1 MVNKMSK
8 KLSNAKKIA
17 LWVIGI
23 LLVIIIGVVASGYFY
38 LNHLISKTIEI
49 KINKE
54 NIGVTDEVEEKL
66 SQYSD
71 SIVNIALFGID
82 SNDNEDG
89 RSDSIMIATI
99 DNANKKLKL
108 TSIMRDSYVDIEGHG
123 NDKINHAYAFGGPE
137 LAINTLNRNFD
148 LNIKDFISVN
158 FSTLPK
164 IIDKL
169 GGVDIEI
176 TEEEVPHISG
186 IDSPGLHTLNGAQ
199 ALQYSRI
206 RYATG
211 GDYRRTERQR
221 TVLNSVFIKILQ
233 MNISTYPT
241 LLNEIL
247 PMVETNLK
255 SSDILEL
262 GSEVLKMG
270 KSTLEQERF
279 PRDEYCQGQIIDGIY
294 YLVFDKAATVEQIH
308 NYIFEDKLD

>member
-1 MVNKMSK
+1 MSK

-186 IDSPGLHTLNGAQ
+186 IDSPGLYILNGAQ

-221 TVLNSVFIKILQ
+221 TVLNSVFIKMLQ

-255 SSDILEL
+255 PSDILEL

-279 PRDEYCQGQIIDGIY
+279 PRDEYCQGQMINGIY

-308 NYIFEDKLD
+308 NYIFEDKLE